1 MSGIFSVTVS
11 EARGNVAVPADID
24 NTAIVMGCSS
34 AGSGLS
40 PFYLSGQSAQT
51 ALGYGDAVDTLCQIV
66 EQKQQSGNQVAKR
79 PAALYTLPADDDGS
93 YGAVNDTSVV
103 GTVTFGVDSSV
114 KPFGTFEAWA
124 IAVNGGTVGTT
135 GITYK
140 TSLDGGRHYGPVT
153 ALSTA
158 STITIAAG
166 NVKFTLSPSASDT
179 ESLYTLVNGIFTQ
192 LNAHEVDTAGAP
204 AIHGASDSA
213 DNVNGTTYPSA
224 TTPATCIARLNA
236 CRASL
241 YAHVHKTAGGV
252 HGAQDPT
259 HGPTV
264 PICTDLTS
272 AAMLAIDLKTQIAA
286 HEATV
291 GSVHGSADA
300 TNEITAP
307 NPTAAT
313 WLAGDVVKV
322 RTIAPAVASGDVT
335 AAFAVLARASTQF
348 GLVICDFPCDS
359 SMFSIISAGRAALLL
374 TGKRV
379 TVVARTRIPD
389 AETSETEAAWAAS
402 IAADL
407 HGSYDSTIAMVAT
420 YGLVTDAMTGNQY
433 LRSDLQQFAAD
444 VVRVNRSVWPNCPD
458 DQPEQNFTLVNAA
471 GSDVGHDEGPRGAL
485 TGLSDQDQGNRF
497 ICSQRL
503 PDSARLEEVFSTVP
517 WVMFAP
523 GEKIQNIMVRRI
535 ANAMEREAV
544 SAGNTGLGGKL
555 RYTPAAGSTPAMLTA
570 PSRRAVQKFTYD
582 LLARDF
588 ASDIQNTA
596 DAGLDTGL
604 VQVNPRVTVTGGN
617 LLGVSETLAPLV
629 QGYLLSLAITLAVQE

>member
-79 PAALYTLPADDDGS
+79 PAALYTLPAGTPAS
-93 YGAVNDTSVV
+93 YGAVDDDGVV
-103 GTVTFGVDSSV
+103 GTVVFGVNAATL
-114 KPFGTFEAWA
+114 PYGTFEAAA
-124 IAVNGGTVGTT
+124 ICVNGGLVGTA

-153 ALSTA
+153 ALGTA

-166 NVKFTLSPSASDT
+166 NAEFTLSPASSDLT
-179 ESLYTLVNGIFTQ
+179 ALNTLINELRTKID
-192 LNAHEVDTAGAP
+192 AHEVNTGGAP
-204 AIHGASDSA
+204 AIHGATDIA
-213 DNVNGTTYPSA
+213 NNVSGALAAASSTA
-224 TTPATCIARLNA
+224 TRVALVNA
-236 CRASL
+236 CRAS
-241 YAHVHKTAGGV
+241 YEAHRVATAGGI
-252 HGAQDPT
+252 HGAADT
-259 HGPTV
+259 VNVTTV
-264 PICTDLTS
+264 PIATDDSTAL
-272 AAMLAIDLKTQIAA
+272 MLALELKTRYNL
-286 HEATV
+286 HRVKTS
-291 GSVHGSADA
+291 GSVHGSADSTDSVTSA
-300 TNEITAP
+300 AP
-307 NPTAAT
+307 SAGA
-313 WLAGDVVKV
+313 WLAGDIVKV
-322 RTIAPAVASGDVT
+322 RTIAPTGASGDVT

-555 RYTPAAGSTPAMLTA
+555 RYTPASGSTPAMLTA